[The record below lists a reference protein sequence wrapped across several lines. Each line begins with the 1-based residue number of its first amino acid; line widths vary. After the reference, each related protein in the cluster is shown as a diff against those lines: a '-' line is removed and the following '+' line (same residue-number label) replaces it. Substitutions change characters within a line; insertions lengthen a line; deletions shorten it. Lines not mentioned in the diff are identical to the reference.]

1 MGTTKKSCHSCGMP
15 MKQDPQGG
23 GTNADGSKNEIYCS
37 YCYQNGDFTF
47 HGTVDEYQEFCRQK
61 MIEGGLMLL
70 MLAIV
75 YLLLLQAKRLTGKK
89 VADRVVMRLF
99 DFKSSLSHVAKQVK
113 GKS

>member
-61 MIEGGLMLL
+61 MIEGGHNRFISWLFTRGM
-70 MLAIV
+70 
-75 YLLLLQAKRLTGKK
+75 KRLPRWKNK
-89 VADRVVMRLF
+89 
-99 DFKSSLSHVAKQVK
+99 
-113 GKS
+113 